1 VPDLSL
7 KPTLGLAHGETIQ
20 FALGRW
26 PGDVGAGVALTE
38 EAFDTI
44 EPHLRRV
51 WPQWDPKGRYG
62 VTELPSSVTGALV
75 QALRIAASQ
84 PATSTRD
91 LFSQLSDWLEAHGNQ
106 PVSILGI

>member
-1 VPDLSL
+1 MPDLSL

-26 PGDVGAGVALTE
+26 PDDVGAGVALTE
-38 EAFDTI
+38 GAFDTI
-44 EPHLRRV
+44 EPHLRRA

-62 VTELPSSVTGALV
+62 VTELPSTVIPTLV

-91 LFSQLSDWLEAHGNQ
+91 LFNQLADWLEAHRNQ
-106 PVSILGI
+106 PMSILGI